1 MDKWENR
8 DRKVST
14 RRQNRALSKPF
25 KKKRDSQ
32 IAQKKLDKMR
42 IKQAQKDRQSYLDD
56 RDEEGDINN

>member
-14 RRQNRALSKPF
+14 RRQNRVLSKPF

-32 IAQKKLDKMR
+32 IAQKKQDKMR